1 MSLHETIR
9 RQGNIFCGNF
19 LGVDKAIRECLR
31 EFKESN
37 ISHEYFFHMTLSP
50 ADLGGMNYADIRNYI
65 GGLWDVHQD
74 VPLDGNDTFN
84 PVYDTQQ
91 LTGLGIVRLE
101 GFNRGNKWIIAG
113 FNRQS
118 NIVWINL
125 ELIAD

>member
-1 MSLHETIR
+1 MSLNETIL
-9 RQGNIFCGNF
+9 RQGNVFWGNF
-19 LGVDKAIRECLR
+19 LGVDMAIRQCLK

-37 ISHEYFFHMTLSP
+37 QSHEYFFHVQLSP

-74 VPLDGNDTFN
+74 VPLDGNGTFN
-84 PVYDTQQ
+84 PVYDTEI
-91 LTGLGIVRLE
+91 LKGLGIVRLE